1 MKKSQILF
9 FITFICILF
18 ISIFVIFNK
27 KESSSPTSNDKPT
40 EERLSK
46 GSGRVG
52 YGMLGKDNKI
62 IDSGSVLKDITN
74 GKIDSK
80 VTLNSYINNDRKYKI
95 LVMNNFRQVQ
105 FEANGNE
112 DKSHEF
118 LAKANTTVDTAI
130 SNKIDT
136 DTKEVAYLMIKD
148 PDLLIEKLDLDK
160 AGTVQQVLP
169 LRYSLE
175 NETIPHYQYESVAPL
190 KTSSEDPIDNVFI
203 SETEDELIAL
213 MSAES
218 GQEVYL
224 TVGNPTDEVMDYA
237 LVSFLD
243 WEQVPLINE
252 EVVLY
257 VTVNPNEK
265 KVFQL
270 KLPETDKKKN
280 YQVLA
285 FPFPYKTSFENFESH
300 TVEGTFRTVIKP
312 K

>member
-1 MKKSQILF
+1 MKKSWILF
-9 FITFICILF
+9 ILVFICLIS
-18 ISIFVIFNK
+18 ISIFVVYNNK
-27 KESSSPTSNDKPT
+27 ENSNSNETST
-40 EERLSK
+40 EEQLTK
-46 GSGRVG
+46 GSNRLG
-52 YGMLGKDNKI
+52 YGMMGKENKI
-62 IDSGSVLKDITN
+62 IDSGSVLKDISD

-80 VTLNSYINNDRKYKI
+80 ITFKNYIDKDRKYKI
-95 LVMNNFRQVQ
+95 LVMNNFQQVP
-105 FEANGNE
+105 FEANKIRDE
-112 DKSHEF
+112 SHTF
-118 LAKANTTVDTAI
+118 LAKANTIIDTNI
-130 SNKIDT
+130 SNEVGDDIN
-136 DTKEVAYLMIKD
+136 EVAYLIIKD
-148 PDLLIEKLDLDK
+148 PDLLVEKLDLDK
-160 AGTVQQVLP
+160 AGAVQQVLS

-175 NETIPHYQYESVAPL
+175 NKTPPYYQYESVAPL
-190 KTSSEDPIDNVFI
+190 KTSDKQPIDNVFI

-213 MSAES
+213 MSAKS

-243 WEQVPLINE
+243 WKQVPLINE

-270 KLPETDKKKN
+270 KLPESDKKKN

-285 FPFPYKTSFENFESH
+285 FPFPYKTSYENFESH
-300 TVEGTFRTVIKP
+300 TVEGTFRTVIQP